1 MKSPPT
7 LPFVVIRGI
16 ADGVWVSPAVCGTAG
31 TLGRAASTA
40 PALFVVAASA
50 ATGPAAIA
58 PAKN

>member
-7 LPFVVIRGI
+7 LPLVTSFGI
-16 ADGVWVSPAVCGTAG
+16 ADGAWVSPAVCGTAG

-40 PALFVVAASA
+40 PALFVVAAIA

-58 PAKN
+58 PARN